1 MNGPDLDPRD
11 IKLLLDRA
19 VGGYRADPAGL
30 ERIRSGYR
38 RRRTIRQ
45 VTTATIAALALSGI
59 GLAVANTL
67 PGGGQSVRVIG
78 RPTPSTTSPTSTA
91 TTAPSTTT
99 ATTTPSASTT
109 SPSTV
114 PLSEASAQLDAYLS
128 AEASGDAAAAKAA
141 GQPWNGYLHT
151 PPVND
156 AGSLIAVA
164 AFSYDPSAKPVQ
176 VISYSNGQ
184 WVQSAAL
191 PAPVGSAAY
200 VPGGAAMN
208 AYWLAYFPGSA
219 ISVADVTRDGR
230 PDFLIPLNA
239 ADNVPGVVVS
249 QDGALGA
256 SGWRYVPYTEG
267 SSTAKFYTFAR
278 DAQFRGN
285 TLVTTYDNCKPNC
298 AQGSNYTITW
308 TYERTAG
315 VFWAPSP
322 P

>member
-1 MNGPDLDPRD
+1 MSDPDLDPRD
-11 IKLLLDRA
+11 IKRLFDSA
-19 VGGYRADPAGL
+19 VDGHLANPAGL
-30 ERIRSGYR
+30 ERIRRGYR

-45 VTTATIAALALSGI
+45 VTAATIAALALSAI

-67 PGGGQSVRVIG
+67 HGGGQSVRVIG
-78 RPTPSTTSPTSTA
+78 RPSPSTTSPTSTA
-91 TTAPSTTT
+91 TTTPSTTT
-99 ATTTPSASTT
+99 ATTKPPTSTT
-109 SPSTV
+109 PPSTV

-128 AEASGDAAAAKAA
+128 AEASGDHAAARAA

-164 AFSYDPSAKPVQ
+164 AFSYDPNAKPVQ
-176 VISYSNGQ
+176 VVSYSNGR

-191 PAPVGSAAY
+191 PAPVGSASY

-208 AYWLAYFPGSA
+208 AYWLAYYPGSA

-249 QDGALGA
+249 QDGGPGG
-256 SGWRYVPYTEG
+256 SGWRYVPYTQG
-267 SSTAKFYTFAR
+267 SSTARFYTFAR
-278 DAQFRGN
+278 AAQFRGN
-285 TLVTTYDNCKPNC
+285 TLVTTYDNCNPNC
-298 AQGSNYTITW
+298 AQGANYTITW

-315 VFWAPSP
+315 AFWAPSP